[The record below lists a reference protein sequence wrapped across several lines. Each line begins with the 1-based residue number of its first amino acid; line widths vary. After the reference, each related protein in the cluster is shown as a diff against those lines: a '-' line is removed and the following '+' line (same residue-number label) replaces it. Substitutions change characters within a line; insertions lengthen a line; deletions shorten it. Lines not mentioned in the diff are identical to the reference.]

1 MDPGLRRGDGW
12 EGGAVAAGCHPMNA
26 NGPST
31 SLLDLLRSRREATV
45 LAMLVLVFVG
55 LSFASEFFFTGR
67 NLANVARQISVVGI
81 VALGQALVIIAGG
94 IDLSV
99 GSVIGLAAVAG
110 AMLSDAT
117 GEPLAG
123 LFGAILVGT
132 LVGLLNGVL
141 VTRIRINPFITTL
154 GTLSIARGAALLITN
169 GNPQRFD
176 NWAAWLG
183 YGRIEGVPVQFLL
196 LVALTAIVW
205 VFATR
210 TRPGRNI
217 YAVGDNA
224 RAARLAGIGVERTR
238 ILVFV
243 ISGSLAG
250 LGGLLLG
257 GMLTNAN
264 PNLGLGY
271 ELDVIAAVILGGVAL
286 TGGRGSIGGVVIGAA
301 LMGLLRNAFVLL
313 NVSGY
318 WQTITIGVVVIL
330 AVGADSLNRSRED
343 D

>member
-1 MDPGLRRGDGW
+1 M
-12 EGGAVAAGCHPMNA
+12 AAA
-26 NGPST
+26 DVVRFVRT
-31 SLLDLLRSRREATV
+31 RREATV
-45 LAMLVLVFVG
+45 LLMLALVFVG
-55 LSFASEFFFTGR
+55 LTFASEYFFTAR
-67 NLANVARQISVVGI
+67 NLGNFTRQISVVGI

-99 GSVIGLAAVAG
+99 GSVIGLSAVTA
-110 AMLSDAT
+110 AMLSAAT
-117 GEPLAG
+117 GLPAVG
-123 LFGAILVGT
+123 LVGAIMIGMAVGF
-132 LVGLLNGVL
+132 LNGLL
-141 VTRIRINPFITTL
+141 VTRLRINPFITTL
-154 GTLSIARGAALLITN
+154 GTLSVARGAALLITN

-183 YGRIEGVPVQFLL
+183 YGRIGDVPVQFIL
-196 LVALTAIVW
+196 LVILTAVVW
-205 VFATR
+205 FFANR
-210 TRPGRNI
+210 TRIGRNI
-217 YAVGDNA
+217 YAFGNNA
-224 RAARLAGIGVERTR
+224 RAARLAGINIARTR
-238 ILVFV
+238 LLVFT
-243 ISGSLAG
+243 ISGGLAG

-286 TGGRGSIGGVVIGAA
+286 SGGRGSIGGVIIGAA

-318 WQTITIGVVVIL
+318 WQTITIGLVVVV
-330 AVGADSLNRSRED
+330 AVGADSLNRRQED

>member
-1 MDPGLRRGDGW
+1 MEGTSIVRFLR
-12 EGGAVAAGCHPMNA
+12 
-26 NGPST
+26 T
-31 SLLDLLRSRREATV
+31 RREATV
-45 LAMLVLVFVG
+45 LAMLVIVFIG
-55 LSFASEFFFTGR
+55 LTFASEFFLTGR
-67 NLANVARQISVVGI
+67 NLSNVARQISVVGI

-99 GSVIGLAAVAG
+99 GSVIGLAAVTA
-110 AMLSDAT
+110 AMVSAAT
-117 GEPLAG
+117 GMPSLG
-123 LFGAILVGT
+123 IVGAIAVGMA
-132 LVGLLNGVL
+132 VGFLNGLL

-154 GTLSIARGAALLITN
+154 GTLSIARGAALLVTN

-183 YGRIEGVPVQFLL
+183 YGRIGDVPVQFLL
-196 LVALTAIVW
+196 LVVLTVVVAF
-205 VFATR
+205 FATR
-210 TRPGRNI
+210 TRWGRNV
-217 YAVGDNA
+217 YAVGDND
-224 RAARLAGIGVERTR
+224 RAARLAGIDVAKTR
-238 ILVFV
+238 IMVFT

-257 GMLTNAN
+257 GMLTNSN

-286 TGGRGSIGGVVIGAA
+286 SGGRGSIGGVVIGAA

-318 WQTITIGVVVIL
+318 WQTITIGLVVIL
-330 AVGADSLNRSRED
+330 AVGADSLNRRRED